1 MDRER
6 HRRRMVASMRNGRMW
21 EAVKGRLGL
30 SRRHRGER
38 GAVLIE
44 AIIVIPLMM
53 MITLGIIEYGSAY
66 QQDSAVAAATR
77 AGGRVASALSK
88 TDFGVVTNPKDSGTL
103 TADAVS
109 SALQSVGSGTPQQLW
124 IYDVAKAGSGPPFAG
139 GCTHCVG
146 YGWSSSLKAFDT
158 TKLLSGSSPWLATSQ
173 NACPGGTIPI
183 DQIAVWV
190 QMNHAAV
197 THMFG
202 GNKALTGKTIMRFE
216 PDVNSDC
223 AATTS

>member
-1 MDRER
+1 MG
-6 HRRRMVASMRNGRMW
+6 NGRTW
-21 EAVKGRLGL
+21 AAVKRRFSG
-30 SRRHRGER
+30 SRRTSDER

-44 AIIVIPLMM
+44 AIIVIPLLM

-66 QQDSAVAAATR
+66 QQDSAVAASTR
-77 AGGRVASALSK
+77 AGARVASALSK
-88 TDFGVVTNPKDSGTL
+88 TDFGVVTNTNDSGKL
-103 TADAVS
+103 TANAVS
-109 SALQSVGSGTPQQLW
+109 SALQSVGSGTPKQLW
-124 IYDVAKAGSGPPFAG
+124 IYNVATAGSGPPTFS

-146 YGWSSSLKAFDT
+146 YAWSSSLKAFDT
-158 TKLLSGSSPWLATSQ
+158 SVLVAGSSTWLATSQ
-173 NACPGGTIPI
+173 NACPGGTI

-190 QMNHAAV
+190 TMTHSAV

-202 GNKALTGKTIMRFE
+202 GNKALTGKTTMRFE